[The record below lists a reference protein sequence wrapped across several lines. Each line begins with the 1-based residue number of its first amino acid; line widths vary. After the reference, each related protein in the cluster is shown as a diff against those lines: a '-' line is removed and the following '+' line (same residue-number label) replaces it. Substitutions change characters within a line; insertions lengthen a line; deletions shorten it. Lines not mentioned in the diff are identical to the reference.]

1 MEEMIAQVIEN
12 LGARVT
18 GPMSL
23 RLYMQPLMASIFAT
37 IAGIKDAQAGRP
49 PYLWGMLTTPE
60 NRAELIGDG
69 WKRVGKIFIIVAV
82 LDTVYQL
89 IVERWVYP
97 LEVVIVAIILAII
110 PYLLLR
116 GPVNRIARLF
126 IKPAVAPAPADGK
139 AE

>member
-1 MEEMIAQVIEN
+1 
-12 LGARVT
+12 
-18 GPMSL
+18 
-23 RLYMQPLMASIFAT
+23 
-37 IAGIKDAQAGRP
+37 
-49 PYLWGMLTTPE
+49 
-60 NRAELIGDG
+60 
-69 WKRVGKIFIIVAV
+69 
-82 LDTVYQL
+82 L